1 MTQNLRILIADDNS
15 VVRVG
20 LEHIIKALDDFE
32 LVAVA
37 ADGAEAIE
45 KGREVKPDICLLD
58 VRMPGT
64 DGIAAAAALS
74 EISTV
79 IMLSHSEETEIIKAA
94 LQAGARGYV
103 VYSEFDPDSF
113 AHNLRSVAAG
123 SFLISETAAGA
134 FFPPQAAEVPAQ
146 DAVEDGT
153 LAERTVDAVPAVE
166 ASPASAVG
174 GSAPFSLSQREREVM
189 DLIAD
194 GLTNRA
200 IAETLFLSEKTVKNH
215 VNHIFAKLS
224 VASRAEA
231 VSVWLRTVAVPH

>member
-1 MTQNLRILIADDNS
+1 MTQKLRILIADDNS

-20 LEHIIKALDDFE
+20 LEHIITALEDFE

-45 KGREVKPDICLLD
+45 KGRETQPDICLLD

-64 DGIAAAAALS
+64 DGIAAAAELS
-74 EISTV
+74 EFSTV
-79 IMLSHSEETEIIKAA
+79 VMLSHSEETEIIKAA

-103 VYSEFDPDSF
+103 VYTEFDPDSF
-113 AHNLRSVAAG
+113 AHSLRSVAAG

-134 FFPPQAAEVPAQ
+134 FFPPGGAEAAALAAGDDKAGDKAAAEAAARQAARTPA
-146 DAVEDGT
+146 A
-153 LAERTVDAVPAVE
+153 
-166 ASPASAVG
+166 G
-174 GSAPFSLSQREREVM
+174 GSAPFNLSQREREVM
-189 DLIAD
+189 ELIAD
-194 GLTNRA
+194 GLTNRV

-224 VASRAEA
+224 VSSRAEA
-231 VSVWLRTVAVPH
+231 VSVWLRTVAIPN